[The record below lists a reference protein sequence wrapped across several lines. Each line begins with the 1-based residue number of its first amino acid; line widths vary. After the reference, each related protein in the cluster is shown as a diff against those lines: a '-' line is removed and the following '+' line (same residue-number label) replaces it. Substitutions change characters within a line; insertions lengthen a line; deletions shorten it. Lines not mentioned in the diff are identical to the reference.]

1 MGSGVCR
8 HVPSRHGT
16 VVHPC
21 VPLQALSALTAL
33 SLRSPSHCSLIVSA
47 GALEGVLEAMQA
59 PAGERGGEGGREV
72 KWKGGRVVGREGGR

>member
-59 PAGERGGEGGREV
+59 PAASPASLQQACHLLRNLAVRNPEHR
-72 KWKGGRVVGREGGR
+72 